1 MVNTWEKTES
11 VFRLILKLFITLY
24 GSAYV
29 VLSYLFLLHNYF

>member
-11 VFRLILKLFITLY
+11 VFRLILNLFITTY
-24 GSAYV
+24 KDTRK